1 MLFKVEAD
9 LDSTT
14 TTTNHKEQLDSIF
27 ISMIDDIEDDTTIN
41 DIKAALEKG
50 MSNLGSNFGGKKAI
64 IDQYVKTKR
73 DEIKAI
79 RERHKKQRTDE
90 VIEAFLYLFCTLI
103 LICSFIFQL

>member
-41 DIKAALEKG
+41 DIKATLEKG
-50 MSNLGSNFGGKKAI
+50 MINLGSKFRWEKSN
-64 IDQYVKTKR
+64 Y
-73 DEIKAI
+73 
-79 RERHKKQRTDE
+79 
-90 VIEAFLYLFCTLI
+90 
-103 LICSFIFQL
+103 